1 MNITKEQLADIIQL
15 AKVMI
20 DNHQEEVEG
29 NPSIVKLVKD
39 LDNLGYIN
47 DDVRAASALKTYLYN
62 TNAVN
67 LNHTQYLIMLGIA
80 KNCWYFKRP
89 LFNYS
94 IRKFLNGN
102 R

>member
-1 MNITKEQLADIIQL
+1 MNSFILKRNLYKVSKDLFDITKGLE
-15 AKVMI
+15 
-20 DNHQEEVEG
+20 H
-29 NPSIVKLVKD
+29 
-39 LDNLGYIN
+39 LGYMN
-47 DDVRAASALKTYLYN
+47 DDARAETALKHYLYN

-89 LFNYS
+89 IYNYS
-94 IRKFLNGN
+94 IRKFLNRN

>member
-1 MNITKEQLADIIQL
+1 MNTFILKRNLYKVSKDLFDITK
-15 AKVMI
+15 
-20 DNHQEEVEG
+20 
-29 NPSIVKLVKD
+29 D
-39 LDNLGYIN
+39 LEHLGYIN
-47 DDVRAASALKTYLYN
+47 DDVRAESALKTYLYN

-67 LNHTQYLIMLGIA
+67 LNKTQYLTMLGIA

-89 LFNYS
+89 IYNYS

>member
-1 MNITKEQLADIIQL
+1 MNSFILKRNLYKVSKDLFDITKGLE
-15 AKVMI
+15 
-20 DNHQEEVEG
+20 H
-29 NPSIVKLVKD
+29 
-39 LDNLGYIN
+39 LGYIN
-47 DDVRAASALKTYLYN
+47 DDARAETALKTYLYN

-67 LNHTQYLIMLGIA
+67 LNNTQYLIMLGIA

-89 LFNYS
+89 IFNYS

>member
-1 MNITKEQLADIIQL
+1 MNSFILKRNLYKVSKDLFDITK
-15 AKVMI
+15 
-20 DNHQEEVEG
+20 
-29 NPSIVKLVKD
+29 D
-39 LDNLGYIN
+39 LEHLGYIN
-47 DDVRAASALKTYLYN
+47 DDKRAEAALKTYLYN

-89 LFNYS
+89 IYNYS

>member
-1 MNITKEQLADIIQL
+1 MNSFILKRNLYEVSKVLYNITKGLE
-15 AKVMI
+15 
-20 DNHQEEVEG
+20 H
-29 NPSIVKLVKD
+29 
-39 LDNLGYIN
+39 LGYIN
-47 DDVRAASALKTYLYN
+47 DDKRAEVALKTYLYN

-89 LFNYS
+89 IFNYF

>member
-1 MNITKEQLADIIQL
+1 MNSFILKRNLYKVSKDLFDITKGLE
-15 AKVMI
+15 
-20 DNHQEEVEG
+20 H
-29 NPSIVKLVKD
+29 
-39 LDNLGYIN
+39 LGYIN
-47 DDVRAASALKTYLYN
+47 DDARAEAALKTYLYN

-89 LFNYS
+89 IFNYS

>member
-1 MNITKEQLADIIQL
+1 MNSFILKRNLYKVSKDLFDITKGLEY
-15 AKVMI
+15 
-20 DNHQEEVEG
+20 
-29 NPSIVKLVKD
+29 
-39 LDNLGYIN
+39 LGYIN
-47 DDVRAASALKTYLYN
+47 DDIRAETALKTYLYN

-89 LFNYS
+89 IFNYS
-94 IRKFLNGN
+94 IRAFLNGN

>member
-1 MNITKEQLADIIQL
+1 MNSFILKRNLYKVSKDLFDITK
-15 AKVMI
+15 
-20 DNHQEEVEG
+20 
-29 NPSIVKLVKD
+29 D
-39 LDNLGYIN
+39 LEHLGYIN
-47 DDVRAASALKTYLYN
+47 DDVRAKAALKTYLYN

-80 KNCWYFKRP
+80 KNCWYFKRQI
-89 LFNYS
+89 FNYS

>member
-1 MNITKEQLADIIQL
+1 MNSFILKRNLYKVSKDLFDITK
-15 AKVMI
+15 
-20 DNHQEEVEG
+20 
-29 NPSIVKLVKD
+29 D
-39 LDNLGYIN
+39 LEYLGYIN
-47 DDVRAASALKTYLYN
+47 DDIRAETALKTYLYN

-67 LNHTQYLIMLGIA
+67 LNHNQYLIMLGIA

-89 LFNYS
+89 IFNYS

>member
-1 MNITKEQLADIIQL
+1 MNSFILKRNLYKVSKDLFDITK
-15 AKVMI
+15 
-20 DNHQEEVEG
+20 
-29 NPSIVKLVKD
+29 D
-39 LDNLGYIN
+39 LEHLGYIN
-47 DDVRAASALKTYLYN
+47 DDVRAKAALKTYLYN

-89 LFNYS
+89 IFNYS
-94 IRKFLNGN
+94 IRKFLNEN

>member
-1 MNITKEQLADIIQL
+1 MNSFILKRNLYKVSKDLFDITK
-15 AKVMI
+15 
-20 DNHQEEVEG
+20 
-29 NPSIVKLVKD
+29 D
-39 LDNLGYIN
+39 LEHLGYIN
-47 DDVRAASALKTYLYN
+47 DDARAETALKTYLYN

-67 LNHTQYLIMLGIA
+67 LNHIQYLIMLGIA

-89 LFNYS
+89 IFNYS

>member
-1 MNITKEQLADIIQL
+1 MNSFILKRNLYKVSKDLFDITKGLE
-15 AKVMI
+15 
-20 DNHQEEVEG
+20 H
-29 NPSIVKLVKD
+29 
-39 LDNLGYIN
+39 LGYIN
-47 DDVRAASALKTYLYN
+47 DDARAESALKHYLYN

-89 LFNYS
+89 IFNYS

>member
-1 MNITKEQLADIIQL
+1 MNSFILKRNLYEVSKDLFDITK
-15 AKVMI
+15 
-20 DNHQEEVEG
+20 
-29 NPSIVKLVKD
+29 D
-39 LDNLGYIN
+39 LEHLGYIN
-47 DDVRAASALKTYLYN
+47 DDIRAETALKTYLYN

-89 LFNYS
+89 IFNYS

>member
-1 MNITKEQLADIIQL
+1 MNSFILKRNLYKVSKDLFDITKGLEY
-15 AKVMI
+15 
-20 DNHQEEVEG
+20 
-29 NPSIVKLVKD
+29 
-39 LDNLGYIN
+39 LGYIN
-47 DDVRAASALKTYLYN
+47 DDIRAETALKTYLYN

-89 LFNYS
+89 IFNYS
-94 IRKFLNGN
+94 IRQFLNGN

>member
-1 MNITKEQLADIIQL
+1 MNSFILKRNLYKVSKDLFDITKGLEY
-15 AKVMI
+15 
-20 DNHQEEVEG
+20 
-29 NPSIVKLVKD
+29 
-39 LDNLGYIN
+39 LGYIN
-47 DDVRAASALKTYLYN
+47 NDIRAETALKTYLYN

-89 LFNYS
+89 IFNYS

>member
-1 MNITKEQLADIIQL
+1 MNSFILKRNLYKVSKDLFDITKGLE
-15 AKVMI
+15 
-20 DNHQEEVEG
+20 H
-29 NPSIVKLVKD
+29 
-39 LDNLGYIN
+39 LGYIN
-47 DDVRAASALKTYLYN
+47 DDARAETALKIYLYN

-89 LFNYS
+89 IFNYS
-94 IRKFLNGN
+94 IRAFLNGN

>member
-1 MNITKEQLADIIQL
+1 MNSFILKRNLYKVSKDLFDITKGLE
-15 AKVMI
+15 
-20 DNHQEEVEG
+20 H
-29 NPSIVKLVKD
+29 
-39 LDNLGYIN
+39 LGYIN
-47 DDVRAASALKTYLYN
+47 DDNRAETALKTYLYN

-89 LFNYS
+89 IFNYS

>member
-1 MNITKEQLADIIQL
+1 MNSFIVKRNLYKVSKDLFDITKGLE
-15 AKVMI
+15 
-20 DNHQEEVEG
+20 H
-29 NPSIVKLVKD
+29 
-39 LDNLGYIN
+39 LGYIN
-47 DDVRAASALKTYLYN
+47 DDKRAEAALKTYLYN

-67 LNHTQYLIMLGIA
+67 LNKTQYLIMLGIA

-89 LFNYS
+89 IFNYS

>member
-1 MNITKEQLADIIQL
+1 MNSFILKRNLYEVSKVLYNIT
-15 AKVMI
+15 
-20 DNHQEEVEG
+20 
-29 NPSIVKLVKD
+29 KD
-39 LDNLGYIN
+39 LDNLCYIN
-47 DDVRAASALKTYLYN
+47 DDVKAETALKIYLYN

-89 LFNYS
+89 IFNYS

-102 R
+102 I

>member
-1 MNITKEQLADIIQL
+1 MNSFILKRNLYEVSKVLYNITK
-15 AKVMI
+15 
-20 DNHQEEVEG
+20 
-29 NPSIVKLVKD
+29 D
-39 LDNLGYIN
+39 LEHLGYIN
-47 DDVRAASALKTYLYN
+47 EDARAEAALKTYLYN

-89 LFNYS
+89 IFNYS

>member
-1 MNITKEQLADIIQL
+1 MNSFILKRNLYKVSKDLFDITK
-15 AKVMI
+15 
-20 DNHQEEVEG
+20 
-29 NPSIVKLVKD
+29 D
-39 LDNLGYIN
+39 LEHLGYIN
-47 DDVRAASALKTYLYN
+47 DDVRAKAVLKTYLYN

-89 LFNYS
+89 IFNYS

>member
-1 MNITKEQLADIIQL
+1 METKSINEIVIYYLEKIKEWRDM
-15 AKVMI
+15 VI
-20 DNHQEEVEG
+20 DDEI
-29 NPSIVKLVKD
+29 SLY
-39 LDNLGYIN
+39 DNGYIN
-47 DDVRAASALKTYLYN
+47 DDKRAEAALKSYLYN

-89 LFNYS
+89 IFNYS

>member
-1 MNITKEQLADIIQL
+1 MNSFILKRNLYKVSKDLFDITKGLE
-15 AKVMI
+15 
-20 DNHQEEVEG
+20 H
-29 NPSIVKLVKD
+29 
-39 LDNLGYIN
+39 LGYIN
-47 DDVRAASALKTYLYN
+47 DDARSEAALKTYLYN

-89 LFNYS
+89 IFNYS

>member
-1 MNITKEQLADIIQL
+1 MNSFILKRNLYKVSKDLFDITKGLEY
-15 AKVMI
+15 
-20 DNHQEEVEG
+20 
-29 NPSIVKLVKD
+29 
-39 LDNLGYIN
+39 LGYIN
-47 DDVRAASALKTYLYN
+47 DDVRAEAALKTYLYN

-89 LFNYS
+89 IFNYS
-94 IRKFLNGN
+94 IRAFLNGN

>member
-1 MNITKEQLADIIQL
+1 MNSFILKRNLYKVSKDLFDITKGLEY
-15 AKVMI
+15 
-20 DNHQEEVEG
+20 
-29 NPSIVKLVKD
+29 
-39 LDNLGYIN
+39 LGYIN
-47 DDVRAASALKTYLYN
+47 DDIRAETALKTYLYN

-67 LNHTQYLIMLGIA
+67 LNNTQYLIMLGIA

-89 LFNYS
+89 IFNYS

>member
-1 MNITKEQLADIIQL
+1 MNSFILTRNLYKVSKELFNITKGLE
-15 AKVMI
+15 
-20 DNHQEEVEG
+20 H
-29 NPSIVKLVKD
+29 
-39 LDNLGYIN
+39 LGYIN
-47 DDVRAASALKTYLYN
+47 DDKRAEAALKTYLYN

-89 LFNYS
+89 IFNYS

>member
-1 MNITKEQLADIIQL
+1 MNSFILKRNLYKVSKELFDITKGLE
-15 AKVMI
+15 
-20 DNHQEEVEG
+20 H
-29 NPSIVKLVKD
+29 
-39 LDNLGYIN
+39 LGYIN
-47 DDVRAASALKTYLYN
+47 DNVRAETALKSYLYN

-67 LNHTQYLIMLGIA
+67 LNHDQSLIMLEIA

-89 LFNYS
+89 IFNYS

>member
-1 MNITKEQLADIIQL
+1 MNSFILKRNLYKVSKDLFDITKGLE
-15 AKVMI
+15 
-20 DNHQEEVEG
+20 H
-29 NPSIVKLVKD
+29 
-39 LDNLGYIN
+39 LGYIN
-47 DDVRAASALKTYLYN
+47 DDVRAEAALKTYLYN

-89 LFNYS
+89 IFNYS

-102 R
+102 